1 MIIPAAVSG
10 AFTFGLVFLSKAGL
24 TTAQGRMAGYAGAFA
39 LLGTLNLVRHGAY
52 LGADI
57 PLAFFFLA
65 AIVILVLLGDEPLQ
79 WVPGLGTAGFLA
91 GCALWTKNE
100 GMLFFPA
107 LLLGWAVASW
117 KMKRM
122 GKAWMELMWMV
133 LGASPFL
140 ALWVV
145 LKIHCSPSNDLL
157 ASLSLPLIADR
168 LLDPTRHGVILRTAV
183 WTIVKMGSPIV
194 LCVFWFFLRDKKRIE
209 RTPART
215 AGSLA
220 LIFMAAG
227 YYAAYLFSPYDLAWH
242 LSTSAERLL
251 LQIWPSALFLAILG
265 LRFKPYKR

>member
-1 MIIPAAVSG
+1 M
-10 AFTFGLVFLSKAGL
+10 
-24 TTAQGRMAGYAGAFA
+24 
-39 LLGTLNLVRHGAY
+39 
-52 LGADI
+52 
-57 PLAFFFLA
+57 
-65 AIVILVLLGDEPLQ
+65 
-79 WVPGLGTAGFLA
+79 GTAGFLA